1 MNNQMVNIN
10 NLLVKSKY
18 KILNYKSE
26 LIQLYN
32 LIFKYCEENQ
42 ILISNININLSQ
54 LNNTNYKLYDL
65 DNDFNFNLYSIN
77 PYKDALT
84 ISNIIYKKY
93 SKYVV
98 MASYLR
104 NKEIIITIDNN
115 KLIKIQL
122 LFLYKTDNEASNFLN
137 IIEYNKIKLESIY
150 SEIDNS
156 NNINIFNI
164 NYTTNLLELLI
175 LTHKLYHPTTFLKY
189 NNGDEYIHNCFNTI
203 LKNLGNGT
211 KKEYN
216 NIKNDFIKNLRKEV
230 FNKLREDDTMQI
242 ILLDIIAYKCIIN
255 NNDYNSINSNDF
267 DEIPHIIVQSKY
279 LELIKKIINNEI
291 NINGNN
297 KYYIN
302 IKFDTLYL
310 INDFRFKRT
319 NIQIINKDNNNKNTL
334 LYIYNNLDYEVI
346 PTISNVTNK
355 IYIPHIFVIIRFL
368 IINHYYNKLF
378 NKYYNNDYTKHTIYI
393 IQQLYEKLIQYYNNK
408 NGDKLVEYLGIY
420 IDDKIE
426 KFKLGSV
433 IYRPWQYEKKYNNL
447 LTQ

>member
-1 MNNQMVNIN
+1 MNNQIVNIN
-10 NLLVKSKY
+10 NILFKSKY

-32 LIFKYCEENQ
+32 LIFKYCDENQ
-42 ILISNININLSQ
+42 VLISNININLSHI
-54 LNNTNYKLYDL
+54 NNNNYKLYDL
-65 DNDFNFNLYSIN
+65 DNDFNFNIYSIN
-77 PYKDALT
+77 PYKDALN

-98 MASYLR
+98 MTSYLR

-115 KLIKIQL
+115 RLIKIQL
-122 LFLYKTDNEASNFLN
+122 LFLYKKDNEADNLLN
-137 IIEYNKIKLESIY
+137 TIEYNKIKLKSIY
-150 SEIDNS
+150 NEIDNS
-156 NNINIFNI
+156 NKSYIFNI
-164 NYTTNLLELLI
+164 NYTSNLLELCI
-175 LTHKLYHPTTFLKY
+175 LTHKLYHPTIFLKY
-189 NNGDEYIHNCFNTI
+189 NNGDEYIHNCFDTI
-203 LKNLGNGT
+203 VKSLGIGT
-211 KKEYN
+211 KKEYKNVKN
-216 NIKNDFIKNLRKEV
+216 NFIKNLRKEV
-230 FNKLREDDTMQI
+230 FNKLCNDDIMQI
-242 ILLDIIAYKCIIN
+242 ILLDMIAYKYIIN
-255 NNDYNSINSNDF
+255 NYDYNSIDDNDF

-279 LELIKKIINNEI
+279 LELIKKIINNAI
-291 NINGNN
+291 NNE
-297 KYYIN
+297 YYIN

-319 NIQIINKDNNNKNTL
+319 NIQIINKDNTKNTL

-346 PTISNVTNK
+346 PTISNVTNQ

-378 NKYYNNDYTKHTIYI
+378 NKYYNNEYTKHTIYI
-393 IQQLYEKLIQYYNNK
+393 ISQLYENLIQYYNNK

-420 IDDKIE
+420 IDDRIE
-426 KFKLGSV
+426 KFKLGAV